1 MERCVIVKIRTE
13 GADVSTGTEC
23 QSLLTQ
29 LKACK
34 MLVGMPHRGETI
46 RDTK

>member
-1 MERCVIVKIRTE
+1 MFQRVLS
-13 GADVSTGTEC
+13 G